1 MWSFFRRAP
10 RLRPAPPLLSEI
22 NALDQEKRDST
33 ARQLA
38 WLWSSFTEEFGISR
52 FIEAPSS
59 DQQAYLA
66 RLDRIVE
73 RGRELKD
80 TDLARYYYSAALLRD
95 FLEAHRTHD
104 TSPAAKA
111 IAERFVGLTERGR
124 ELEQNADQGPDLTY
138 PARRGPPD
146 RKLVELGRR

>member
-10 RLRPAPPLLSEI
+10 ILPSAPPLLSEI

-59 DQQAYLA
+59 YQQAFLA

-73 RGRELKD
+73 RGRELKE
-80 TDLARYYYSAALLRD
+80 TDLGRYYYSAALLRD

-111 IAERFVGLTERGR
+111 IAERLVGLTERGR
-124 ELEQNADQGPDLTY
+124 ELEQDANRGPDLTY
-138 PARRGPPD
+138 PAPPGPPE
-146 RKLVELGRR
+146 RKLVKLGRR

>member
-10 RLRPAPPLLSEI
+10 ISPPAPPLLSEI
-22 NALDQEKRDST
+22 NALDQDKRDST

-59 DQQAYLA
+59 EAYLA

-73 RGRELKD
+73 RGRKLKE
-80 TDLARYYYSAALLRD
+80 TDLGRYYYSAALLRD

-111 IAERFVGLTERGR
+111 IAERLVGLTERRR
-124 ELEQNADQGPDLTY
+124 ELEQNANRGPDLTY
-138 PARRGPPD
+138 PAPPGPPE
-146 RKLVELGRR
+146 RKLVKLGRR